1 MRFHPI
7 VSRVA
12 QVMGRQLQ
20 YILELR
26 EYAEQRQRAH
36 REAHATLNTIAFVDF
51 FISIPHTETVWKL
64 STSCMR

>member
-1 MRFHPI
+1 MRFHPL

-20 YILELR
+20 YLQELR

-36 REAHATLNTIAFVDF
+36 REAHATLTTHHHRIRRLL
-51 FISIPHTETVWKL
+51 HL
-64 STSCMR
+64 YST